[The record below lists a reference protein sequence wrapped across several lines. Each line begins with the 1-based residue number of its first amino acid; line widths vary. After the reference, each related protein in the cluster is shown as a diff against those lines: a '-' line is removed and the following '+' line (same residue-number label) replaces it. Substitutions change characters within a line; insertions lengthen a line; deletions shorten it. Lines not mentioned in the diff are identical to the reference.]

1 MFGIG
6 ETEFAIILI
15 FAFLLFGPDKMP
27 AMGRT
32 IGRALR
38 QFREAQDSVTKVV
51 QAEIVDPINKAADE
65 PVATSKHKAA
75 ADDDAD
81 IDEAEAGSAATRKAE
96 TFAERRARLA
106 AAASASDE
114 PGERADDDAAGQADA
129 VGSEAVGSEAV
140 APKPK
145 AARKTKRKAVSAK
158 PSAAALYG
166 LEDEPAPSAAPDE
179 AEPPATPD
187 KPSTDGK
194 GEGTTEA

>member
-1 MFGIG
+1 VFGIG

-51 QAEIVDPINKAADE
+51 QTEIVDPINKAADE
-65 PVATSKHKAA
+65 PVSTSKHKAA

-81 IDEAEAGSAATRKAE
+81 IDESEAGSAATRKAE

-114 PGERADDDAAGQADA
+114 SDEQADGGEAGQADSA
-129 VGSEAVGSEAV
+129 GSEAV

-145 AARKTKRKAVSAK
+145 AARKTKRKASSAK

-179 AEPPATPD
+179 AEPPAAPD

-194 GEGTTEA
+194 GEGSTEA

>member
-51 QAEIVDPINKAADE
+51 QTEIVDPINKAADE
-65 PVATSKHKAA
+65 PVAASKHTVAS
-75 ADDDAD
+75 DDDAD
-81 IDEAEAGSAATRKAE
+81 IDDSASGSTAPRASE

-106 AAASASDE
+106 AAAAEQAS
-114 PGERADDDAAGQADA
+114 DDDAAEQADDA
-129 VGSEAVGSEAV
+129 EPQPA
-140 APKPK
+140 APKAK
-145 AARKTKRKAVSAK
+145 ARAARKTKRKAPSAK

-179 AEPPATPD
+179 AEPPAAPDTP
-187 KPSTDGK
+187 TNDGK